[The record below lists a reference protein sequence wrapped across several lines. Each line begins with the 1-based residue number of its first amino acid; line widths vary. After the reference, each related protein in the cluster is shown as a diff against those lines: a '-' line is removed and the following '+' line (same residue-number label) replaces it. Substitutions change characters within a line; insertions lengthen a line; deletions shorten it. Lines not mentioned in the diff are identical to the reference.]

1 MRLSIT
7 SLIIA
12 NIIPLFGIFFFDW
25 NLFDIMFLYWLESA
39 VIGFY
44 SLLKIIQIGK
54 TLALFF
60 APFFIFHFGMF
71 MAVHLVFIFFLFS
84 SSGDSGIT
92 LGNFP
97 TIASI
102 IPLLKTVWVPITL
115 LFMSHGVSYVSNFI
129 YKKEYTLHT
138 FKDFM
143 VTPYKRIMLLH
154 VTLIAGG
161 FLMIL
166 FQSPKSAA
174 ALLIILKIVIDVR
187 AHIKEHAIRPLTKAV
202 NY

>member
-1 MRLSIT
+1 
-7 SLIIA
+7 
-12 NIIPLFGIFFFDW
+12 
-25 NLFDIMFLYWLESA
+25 MFLYWLESA

-44 SLLKIIQIGK
+44 SLLKIIRIGK
-54 TLALFF
+54 TLALLF

-71 MAVHLVFIFFLFS
+71 MMGHLIFIFVLFS
-84 SSGDSGIT
+84 APLESGIG
-92 LGNFP
+92 LGHFP
-97 TIASI
+97 TLLSL
-102 IPLLKTVWVPITL
+102 IPLLKTVWVPITI

-138 FKDFM
+138 FKEFM
-143 VTPYKRIMLLH
+143 ITPYKRIMLLH

-166 FQSPKSAA
+166 FQTPKSAV
-174 ALLIILKIVIDVR
+174 ALLIFLKTVIDVR
-187 AHIKEHAIRPLTKAV
+187 AHIKEHTIRPLTKAA

>member
-1 MRLSIT
+1 MRLSVI

-12 NIIPLFGIFFFDW
+12 NCVPLFGIFLFDW

-44 SLLKIIQIGK
+44 SLLKLIQLGK
-54 TLALFF
+54 ILALFLV
-60 APFFIFHFGMF
+60 PFFIFHFGMF
-71 MAVHLVFIFFLFS
+71 MMGHLIFIFFLFS
-84 SSGDSGIT
+84 SPLESRIG

-97 TIASI
+97 TLLSL
-102 IPLLKTVWVPITL
+102 IPLLKTIWVPITI
-115 LFMSHGVSYVSNFI
+115 LFVSHGVSYVSNFI

-138 FKDFM
+138 LKDFM